1 MSPFVLG
8 MIYLKYPIKAWSGFC
23 FYAISTLLSF
33 IYLIS
38 VIEKME
44 NEELN
49 DDARAIYKSR
59 FDHQQSSEFYSHRD
73 NLELKCFTD
82 ILGKFFRC
90 SLKWCRTQT

>member
-1 MSPFVLG
+1 
-8 MIYLKYPIKAWSGFC
+8 
-23 FYAISTLLSF
+23 
-33 IYLIS
+33 
-38 VIEKME
+38 ME